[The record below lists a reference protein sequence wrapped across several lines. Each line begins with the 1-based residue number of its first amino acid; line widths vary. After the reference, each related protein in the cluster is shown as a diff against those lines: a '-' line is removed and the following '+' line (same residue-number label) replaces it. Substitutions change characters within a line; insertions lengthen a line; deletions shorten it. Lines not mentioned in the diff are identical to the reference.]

1 MKEILSYN
9 YRFLLIALLSLFLL
23 SCSDK
28 PSTSA
33 AASGLNAP
41 KTISIVSDSTS
52 SAQLSA
58 AFGDSTTD
66 YAKMPVDTWIKVATG
81 SEMLEEVNYLLCVIG
96 LANTADYPNQSY
108 RAQHNAKNCRR
119 ASGGWPLYGEGP
131 VNREMLVTTTRSSS
145 TAPYKQTMWFQVPY
159 GKANANNDWDFVMD
173 MDVTIPPSSSDPLGE
188 FSFEFD
194 SYRTTDSGGSYEDN
208 TNYDGIMKVYSEGG
222 KKYLSFFILAKVGF
236 LTGSDA
242 QWNYDTYQ
250 SIIVEL
256 DGSGELT
263 GRAKIDGPSSWR
275 GAETSTRKY
284 STLAFNGSNIHEK
297 SGSDAE
303 VCSSRTSLNST
314 IWDYK
319 MFYKDTGSAVNMNGG
334 FPLTYTKD
342 GVTGLRGWASRYGL
356 WTDAEGDAPTTVTA
370 ANTDQTIF
378 DLVRAGGKL
387 IKMTKGTRDLT
398 SSEKL
403 TYWYSDSDYEVTW
416 NGSAFTIESKTG
428 SAAALSH
435 LNAATTSDSRW
446 PWSRRLNQSVKY
458 MGTSTVV
465 YWAEEDV
472 KPWHEDLNGGNLTLN
487 CYQFCPQ
494 GQVSQALAA
503 VEEWN
508 QTAVEAV
515 DSDAFS
521 RTGKSYTF
529 NVTDQL
535 LKYGTTAVI
544 LDPTLSNTVESEFRM
559 KLLPSSVTPS
569 NYWNADEE
577 DVHYIWRSGTK
588 EWNQSINYKN
598 QSTSAFYEFSDP
610 VNFDYTHLT
619 ANDANDSSTY
629 NNISYVL
636 EYDGGLQGLPSIQLA
651 DGSYSREI
659 NLKDGD
665 LFAGKAKH
673 ANRELVIKAVGIE
686 KNPLA
691 TPGQCSALPL
701 TGVSLTPPSSST
713 VISVSKTWAQQ
724 ADVTGVAAGYKVIDG
739 VAQ

>member
-1 MKEILSYN
+1 
-9 YRFLLIALLSLFLL
+9 
-23 SCSDK
+23 
-28 PSTSA
+28 
-33 AASGLNAP
+33 
-41 KTISIVSDSTS
+41 
-52 SAQLSA
+52 
-58 AFGDSTTD
+58 
-66 YAKMPVDTWIKVATG
+66 
-81 SEMLEEVNYLLCVIG
+81 
-96 LANTADYPNQSY
+96 
-108 RAQHNAKNCRR
+108 
-119 ASGGWPLYGEGP
+119 
-131 VNREMLVTTTRSSS
+131 
-145 TAPYKQTMWFQVPY
+145 
-159 GKANANNDWDFVMD
+159 
-173 MDVTIPPSSSDPLGE
+173 
-188 FSFEFD
+188 
-194 SYRTTDSGGSYEDN
+194 
-208 TNYDGIMKVYSEGG
+208 
-222 KKYLSFFILAKVGF
+222 
-236 LTGSDA
+236 
-242 QWNYDTYQ
+242 
-250 SIIVEL
+250 
-256 DGSGELT
+256 
-263 GRAKIDGPSSWR
+263 
-275 GAETSTRKY
+275 
-284 STLAFNGSNIHEK
+284 
-297 SGSDAE
+297 
-303 VCSSRTSLNST
+303 
-314 IWDYK
+314 
-319 MFYKDTGSAVNMNGG
+319 
-334 FPLTYTKD
+334 
-342 GVTGLRGWASRYGL
+342 
-356 WTDAEGDAPTTVTA
+356 
-370 ANTDQTIF
+370 
-378 DLVRAGGKL
+378 
-387 IKMTKGTRDLT
+387 
-398 SSEKL
+398 
-403 TYWYSDSDYEVTW
+403 
-416 NGSAFTIESKTG
+416 
-428 SAAALSH
+428 
-435 LNAATTSDSRW
+435 
-446 PWSRRLNQSVKY
+446 

-701 TGVSLTPPSSST
+701 SGVSLTPPSSST

>member
-1 MKEILSYN
+1 MKKILAYN

-41 KTISIVSDSTS
+41 KTISIVSDTTS

-173 MDVTIPPSSSDPLGE
+173 MDVTIAPSSSDPLGE
-188 FSFEFD
+188 FSFAFD

-222 KKYLSFFILAKVGF
+222 KKYLSFFILAEVGF

-242 QWNYDTYQ
+242 KWNYDTYQ

-256 DGSGELT
+256 DGSGALT
-263 GRAKIDGPSSWR
+263 GRAKIDGPSSWK

-303 VCSSRTSLNST
+303 VCSSRTTLNST

-319 MFYKDTGSAVNMNGG
+319 MFYKDTGSTVNMNGG
-334 FPLTYTKD
+334 FPVTYTKD
-342 GVTGLRGWASRYGL
+342 SVTGLRGWASRYGL

-378 DLVRAGGKL
+378 DLVRAGGRLMKR
-387 IKMTKGTRDLT
+387 TKGTRDLA
-398 SSEKL
+398 SGEVL
-403 TYWYSDSDYEVTW
+403 NYWFNDSHFDVTW
-416 NGSAFTIESKTG
+416 SGSDFTIETKEG
-428 SAAALSH
+428 SGDALSD
-435 LNAATTSDSRW
+435 LKAATSEDARW

-458 MGTSTVV
+458 SGTKTITF
-465 YWAEEDV
+465 WAEEDV
-472 KPWHEDLNGGNLTLN
+472 KPWHDDLNGGNLTLT
-487 CYQFCPQ
+487 CYQLCPE
-494 GQVSQALAA
+494 GKISKTLADTRGWDQTA
-503 VEEWN
+503 IESVDSSAWSSSGKTYTFN
-508 QTAVEAV
+508 ATDQKLYYGSTAVEVDPDLSSATDTSVWMNLLDPAV
-515 DSDAFS
+515 SISNHWEASDA
-521 RTGKSYTF
+521 
-529 NVTDQL
+529 
-535 LKYGTTAVI
+535 AVG
-544 LDPTLSNTVESEFRM
+544 
-559 KLLPSSVTPS
+559 
-569 NYWNADEE
+569 
-577 DVHYIWRSGTK
+577 YIWHSGTK
-588 EWNQSINYKN
+588 EWQQALNFKN

-610 VNFDYTHLT
+610 VKFDYTHLT

-701 TGVSLTPPSSST
+701 SGVSLTPPTSST

-724 ADVTGVAAGYKVIDG
+724 NELTDLPAGYKVIDG